1 MNEQLTAAW
10 RRRGAT
16 LDVDTARPLHF
27 GAPADELRAS
37 LERSVLADGSQ
48 LARLAASGPDYL
60 GLLHRLSTGDV
71 ATLEPGQGRITILT
85 TPKGRIVERLFVH
98 PLGPSGVLSVG
109 GAGRGASVLEH
120 LARFTFAENT
130 GLTDRTTETFQ
141 FLLVGPQAATALDAT
156 GLERPGPLMTTTAT
170 VGHTEVQVLGQDGL
184 CAEGFSIVGPSG
196 SAAEV
201 WDSLLDAVE
210 GCGGRA
216 AGDGPLEAR
225 RVLRGLPAS
234 GHELTGDYNPLEAGQ
249 WDAVSFDKGC
259 YVGQE
264 VVARLNTY
272 DKVSRSLVGLMLPAG
287 SDLPEVGAPL
297 YFDEREVGVLTSAV
311 VPPGWSHPVG
321 IAYLKRKVA
330 EPGIEL
336 AIGSADATTRG
347 RMVRLPFSVTRSS

>member
-10 RRRGAT
+10 KRRGAT

-48 LARLAASGPDYL
+48 LTRLAASGPDYL

-98 PLGPSGVLSVG
+98 SLGPSGVLSVG

-130 GLTDRTTETFQ
+130 GLTDWTTETFQ

-156 GLERPGPLMTTTAT
+156 GLERPGPLMTATAT
-170 VGHTEVQVLGQDGL
+170 VGHTEVHVLGQDGL
-184 CAEGFSIVGPSG
+184 SAEGFSIVGPSG

-210 GCGGRA
+210 GCDGRA
-216 AGDGPLEAR
+216 AGDEPLEAR

-264 VVARLNTY
+264 VIARLRTY
-272 DKVSRSLVGLMLPAG
+272 DKISRSLVGLSFPGGDAAPAPG
-287 SDLPEVGAPL
+287 VGLFAGGAP
-297 YFDEREVGVLTSAV
+297 VGHVTSV
-311 VPPGWSHPVG
+311 VTPPDRPH
-321 IAYLKRKVA
+321 
-330 EPGIEL
+330 
-336 AIGSADATTRG
+336 AIGLGYVKKKALEGDPELHVGEIPCSVVG
-347 RMVRLPFSVTRSS
+347 LPFP